1 MKIGGQKKEDKMEMI
16 INDIEYMRADPVEM
30 KPGYSLWVECI
41 DNPGCNNGNY
51 LTYTVT
57 NQRGQVVASGIT
69 CRCGR
74 GCSGTDCIRDDWGYR
89 DTAIERY
96 RA

>member
-1 MKIGGQKKEDKMEMI
+1 MVELKKGYTLSIED
-16 INDIEYMRADPVEM
+16 
-30 KPGYSLWVECI
+30 I

-51 LTYTVT
+51 PAWSIT
-57 NQRGQVVASGIT
+57 NPRGQVVAKGIT

-74 GCSGTDCIRDDWGYR
+74 GCSGTDCIRDDWGYY
-89 DTAIERY
+89 DTVIEKY